1 MVDTSIGSKFS
12 GRRIAMKKKY
22 VVRLTNEERGLLA
35 ALVGTGKAAAN
46 RIKHANILLKAD
58 ADGPAWTD
66 GEIAD
71 AFGCHARTVE
81 NVRRRLV
88 LDGMV
93 AALER
98 KKRPN
103 PPRERIIDGEAE
115 AHLIAL
121 ACGGPPEGRARWT
134 LHLLADKLV
143 ELSVVEG
150 VSYQTVRRALKKTG
164 CSLTAASAG

>member
-1 MVDTSIGSKFS
+1 
-12 GRRIAMKKKY
+12 MKKKY
-22 VVRLTNEERGLLA
+22 IVRLTDDEREKLG

-58 ADGPAWTD
+58 ADGPGWTD

-88 LDGMV
+88 MDGMV

-143 ELSVVEG
+143 EMNIVEG